1 MWGKGM
7 ARQQQYALM
16 GRYNRDMN
24 QRLYAAAANLSEDQL
39 ADNVGAFFQSIVGT
53 LNHLYVA
60 DIMWLQRFAK
70 RQFAAAGCLA
80 EIAVMASPTSLNQV
94 IYEDFDDLLRARR
107 ALDAQ
112 ICQWSEALTEDCF
125 DQPFV
130 YKNSKGHDF
139 CKPFGL
145 VLQHFFN
152 HQTHHRGQVTTLL
165 SQQGVDVGVTDL
177 LLWIEE
183 LPLYGAA
190 E

>member
-1 MWGKGM
+1 MG
-7 ARQQQYALM
+7 RQQQYTLM

-39 ADNVGAFFQSIVGT
+39 ADNVGAFFQSILGT

-60 DIMWLQRFAK
+60 DTMWLQRFAK
-70 RQFAAAGCLA
+70 RPFAAAGCLV
-80 EIAVMASPTSLNQV
+80 EIAAMASPTSLNQV
-94 IYEDFDDLLRARR
+94 IYDDFDELLRARR

-112 ICQWSEALTEDCF
+112 ICQWSDALTESCF
-125 DQPFV
+125 DQPFA

-183 LPLYGAA
+183 LPLDGAA

>member
-1 MWGKGM
+1 MG
-7 ARQQQYALM
+7 RQQQFELM

-24 QRLYAAAANLSEDQL
+24 QRLYAAAATMDEDQL
-39 ADNVGAFFQSIVGT
+39 ASNVGAFFHSIIGT

-60 DIMWLQRFAK
+60 DVMWLQRFAVHH
-70 RQFAAAGCLA
+70 FSAANHLA
-80 EIAVMASPTSLNQV
+80 DVAAMARPTALNQV
-94 IYEDFDDLLRARR
+94 LHEDFEELFRVRR
-107 ALDAQ
+107 ALDTT
-112 ICQWSEALTEDCF
+112 ICAWTENLQEVSFDRPLT
-125 DQPFV
+125 

-152 HQTHHRGQVTTLL
+152 HQAHHRGQVTTLL

-183 LPLYGAA
+183 LPFESA
-190 E
+190 EK